1 MSAESARNDWS
12 YPETSVTLLRTLR
25 EARSGVDDA
34 AWARFVDM
42 YGPVVHHL
50 VRLLS
55 PGISY
60 ADTDEAV
67 QDVFVKL
74 VDILRSGAYDPSKSK
89 FRTYLSMLARRLL
102 VDRYREA
109 ARRQSREVGLDAA
122 EDVSIE
128 SDPGKWMDAKWLVA
142 CRMAAERRVMEES
155 ALSDQSREVWRLVAA
170 EGLSIK
176 EVAKRLGIP
185 ANTASKIKRR
195 METRVSSVLAMMTS
209 DTMAKN
215 CYAGLRIP
223 FPAGKLSETNGTGI
237 LTAPFPKKGKPP

>member
-1 MSAESARNDWS
+1 MTEESSRSSWS

-55 PGISY
+55 PGISD

-74 VDILRSGAYDPSKSK
+74 VGILRSGAYDPAKSK
-89 FRTYLSMLARRLL
+89 FRTYLSTLARRLL
-102 VDRYREA
+102 IDRYREA
-109 ARRQSREVGLDAA
+109 ARRQSRNVGLEAA
-122 EDVSIE
+122 EGIAFE
-128 SDPGKWMDAKWLVA
+128 SDPGEWMDAKWRVA

-155 ALSDQSREVWRLVAA
+155 AISEQSREAWALLSRGRLSV
-170 EGLSIK
+170 K
-176 EVAKRLGIP
+176 EVARRLGVP
-185 ANTASKIKRR
+185 ANTVSKVKRR
-195 METRVSSVLAMMTS
+195 MEARIAAVLA
-209 DTMAKN
+209 
-215 CYAGLRIP
+215 
-223 FPAGKLSETNGTGI
+223 I
-237 LTAPFPKKGKPP
+237 LVLK